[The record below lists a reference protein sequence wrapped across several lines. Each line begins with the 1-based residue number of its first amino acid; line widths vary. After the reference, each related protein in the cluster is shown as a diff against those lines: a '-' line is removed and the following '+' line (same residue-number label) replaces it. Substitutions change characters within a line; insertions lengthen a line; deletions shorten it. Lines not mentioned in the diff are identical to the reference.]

1 MSAKLYISKFGPLK
15 KNFCEKSLYLKKN
28 GIKMT
33 FCAGSSSH
41 FFPASAIAKFS

>member
-1 MSAKLYISKFGPLK
+1 MSGKLYISKFGPLK
-15 KNFCEKSLYLKKN
+15 KNFYKKSLYLKKT

-33 FCAGSSSH
+33 FCAGSRSN